1 MKKLITVILILALA
15 VPIVASAGDQDP
27 IIGCWYMYLDAKDM
41 SQDYIDEGYLYELL
55 ILVFTPGGQIL
66 CQKSEFK
73 ESSGTVSDINY
84 VGKWNKNDNEYI
96 ISIISVGENVAILK
110 DNILAACIF
119 NSNQYVL
126 LQKMHQFDVYN
137 YIYNVQ

>member
-15 VPIVASAGDQDP
+15 VPIAASAEDQDP
-27 IIGCWYMYLDAKDM
+27 IIGCWYMCLDAKDM